1 MLDLNDI
8 VVFARVVEAGSFTA
22 AARLLGMPKTTV
34 SRRIAALEREVG
46 VRLIQRTTRSLN
58 MTDAGRLYYEQS
70 SQALRTIEDA
80 NLRLA
85 EARAEPSG
93 TIRISAPVGFGG
105 HFLTS
110 AVFDFLAAYPK
121 TKVELHLTDDTLNLV
136 GNRIDLAF
144 RTGILPD
151 STLIARKLGSTHRI
165 LCASPDYLARRGVP
179 VASADLARHH
189 CVIAGPSTDRA
200 GCWTG
205 RVSRKRSRCLDASP
219 PMKCRRWLRNRHED
233 PAAQPVAEE
242 QRLPDVVDEVTVLNN
257 AGCSKIVRAAADRKD
272 QCIVGKRPAGK
283 LFPVRHRNGAELD
296 SFSAPTQAREFPRP
310 VSEVVPLRMR
320 DETNVLVG
328 VVGSSRCESMQ
339 HRFPDM
345 RKVVIDEQNVGQ
357 LAARQPPAQVG
368 CCDNPSDPATYDNDT
383 VHISCPFYIASA
395 PHGRSRSPAHSLATA
410 STFCGPIQHLA
421 SAADRTGTQPAR

>member
-46 VRLIQRTTRSLN
+46 VRLVQRTTRSLN

-189 CVIAGPSTDRA
+189 CVIAGPSTGSAHWVLDGPRGQETVAVSGRFAANEMQAVVAAAIA
-200 GCWTG
+200 GYG
-205 RVSRKRSRCLDASP
+205 I
-219 PMKCRRWLRNRHED
+219 
-233 PAAQPVAEE
+233 AQLPYQVAEASVRDG
-242 QRLPDVVDEVTVLNN
+242 RLRRVL
-257 AGCSKIVRAAADRKD
+257 GDYTTP
-272 QCIVGKRPAGK
+272 VGGLYAVYP
-283 LFPVRHRNGAELD
+283 
-296 SFSAPTQAREFPRP
+296 
-310 VSEVVPLRMR
+310 
-320 DETNVLVG
+320 
-328 VVGSSRCESMQ
+328 SSRHVSPLVKE
-339 HRFPDM
+339 F
-345 RKVVIDEQNVGQ
+345 IE
-357 LAARQPPAQVG
+357 LAAER
-368 CCDNPSDPATYDNDT
+368 
-383 VHISCPFYIASA
+383 
-395 PHGRSRSPAHSLATA
+395 LAA
-410 STFCGPIQHLA
+410 
-421 SAADRTGTQPAR
+421 TGTGEDDKAVAVFNQSFG